1 MTTKTQLANRA
12 LAYLGEAAI
21 SDIADVTSKPAR
33 VCNEIV
39 DGVIDEHLR
48 EHRWNCAISRATLA
62 ELVAAPNHGF
72 ERAFQ
77 LPADFLRLLEVNGEQ
92 FDGSDEYLEIED
104 NQRLLTNQSEA
115 KVRYVRRIGV
125 AEFDPMLAK
134 AVALGLA
141 VEIAVPLTA
150 NLPLQGQVA
159 TLHARALSKAKAVDA
174 VETGSRE
181 NRPMARILDNSPL
194 RNSRFLNRMGRR
206 TDFST
211 ITLPAET
218 EVNVPN
224 LDVIFEENL

>member
-1 MTTKTQLANRA
+1 MTTRTALANRA

-21 SDIADVTSKPAR
+21 SDITDTTSKAAR

-39 DGVIDEHLR
+39 DQVIDEHLR

-62 ELVAAPNHGF
+62 ELTTVPNHGF

-77 LPADFLRLLEVNGEQ
+77 LPSDFLRLLEVNGAQ

-104 NQRLLTNQSEA
+104 NQRLLTNESEA

-150 NLPLQGQVA
+150 NLQLEGQVA
-159 TLHARALSKAKAVDA
+159 TLHARALSKAKGVDA

-194 RNSRFLNRMGRR
+194 RNSRFINRMGRR

-211 ITLPAET
+211 ITTPAET